1 MVSTVAIAV
10 EPRPITR
17 TTAIRAARQRTETK
31 SQRPARSFL
40 TALLRS
46 LSAFAA

>member
-1 MVSTVAIAV
+1 MVSTVATAV

-17 TTAIRAARQRTETK
+17 TTAIRAARQPAQTK
-31 SQRPARSFL
+31 SPKPARLFL

-46 LSAFAA
+46 LSAFAV